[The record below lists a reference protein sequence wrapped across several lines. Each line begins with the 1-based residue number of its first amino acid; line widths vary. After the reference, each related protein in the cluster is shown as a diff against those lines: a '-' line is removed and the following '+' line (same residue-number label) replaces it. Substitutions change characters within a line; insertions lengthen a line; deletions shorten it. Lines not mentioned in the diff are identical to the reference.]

1 MKHGHRQC
9 YMSRAFAQQHNFIPK
24 DAAPGFYGFSGI
36 TNRKLST
43 DCRSLRRCAL
53 RSGALV
59 RAYAPELTSQVGS
72 WPIKVGSKTVEQQV
86 MLVEQAFFPVVLGR
100 SFMEKRQVRFD
111 PLDQTAVLFQVR
123 SPLSQLADA
132 FQDTGEYVPTD
143 VVVVKDANGA
153 AITVS

>member
-1 MKHGHRQC
+1 MGRGAALC
-9 YMSRAFAQQHNFIPK
+9 TLSRL
-24 DAAPGFYGFSGI
+24 
-36 TNRKLST
+36 T
-43 DCRSLRRCAL
+43 
-53 RSGALV
+53 
-59 RAYAPELTSQVGS
+59 RAVGS

-123 SPLSQLADA
+123 SPASEMADA